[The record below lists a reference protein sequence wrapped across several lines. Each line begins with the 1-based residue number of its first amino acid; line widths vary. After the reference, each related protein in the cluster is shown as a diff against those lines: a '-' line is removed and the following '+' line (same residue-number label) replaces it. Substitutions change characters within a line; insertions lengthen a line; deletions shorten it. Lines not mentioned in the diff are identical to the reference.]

1 MNRILLALCSLIG
14 SLATITPSAAQEV
27 PMDYSYCG
35 YHCSETTI
43 PSVKIATC
51 IQASGSNDAPT
62 IQAAIDWLSNQK
74 PDKKT
79 GFRGAILLDEG
90 VFILDEPLRIRTSGI
105 VLRGSGRDKTVL
117 RKKGYDRG
125 ALIYMEGIHDIVTKE
140 TFDVEDAKAGSLSV
154 TIQKGTSILKP
165 EDRII
170 LWRPSTQEWI
180 ESLYCQ
186 SFGGGKRMGYWA
198 WHVGDVDLRWH
209 RKVTAVNAS
218 SITLDAPITS
228 SIESRWG
235 GAKAIIYEQ
244 RGLITECGIEN
255 LSLESDYDHSL
266 LKDENHCWD
275 GIYLADAE
283 NCWVRMVNFRHF
295 AGSAVVVQKSAG
307 QITIEDCKSLEPIS
321 EIGGFRRRTF
331 LTFGEKILFQRCY
344 SEHGINDFAV
354 GHTAPGPNAF
364 VQCDSYESYGPS
376 GAISS
381 WAPGILFD
389 IVNIDGNDIVFKN
402 WELEKFGAGWSTAN
416 STMWQSTASGLFCYS
431 PENNNR
437 NYSRGCWGQIM
448 GNGEYSEMNEH
459 VKPYSLFAAQL
470 EKRLG
475 RDVQNQC
482 RTLERNTNASSS
494 PTIEE
499 AIVMAKEALKPRL
512 TLKQWIDSAPFTGD
526 INTKEKVFKTVTN
539 DEKTQKS
546 DYSIIN
552 AWLAKDGAVLVGG
565 KHQTPWWNGR
575 TTDAAM
581 AKAKFALTRFVPGQ
595 EGNGGT
601 DRIDSVIVKMQR
613 SHFLL
618 FSQNYGLW
626 TDRRRDD
633 HERIRR
639 KNGDAWAPFYEQPF
653 ARTGKELA
661 WDGMTK
667 YDLTKLNK
675 WYFWRLQEFS
685 KKTVSKGILLKNQH
699 YFQHN
704 ILEAGAHWVDCPW
717 RTANNI
723 NNTPFLEPVN
733 FTGDKRIFTAT
744 LFYDINN
751 PTLRKLHKQ
760 YIRQSLDAFKGQ
772 PNVIHSIGEEF
783 TGPLHFVQFW
793 LDVIAEWEQENG
805 KVLVDL
811 AVNKD
816 VQDAIL
822 NDPKRSKIVDIIDIE
837 QWFYHNK
844 GEYAPQGGVNMAQRQ
859 YMRKIRTGSA
869 RFEDVYRAVSEYRN
883 KYGKAVI
890 YSAQKH
896 PEMCW
901 ASFMAGGSCA
911 AIPVK
916 DENFLQSIISM
927 KPKKVNDNYIL
938 EGNNGMVVYKQENE
952 TSDISL
958 PGKTTYI
965 LYKVDEKTGQIEK
978 LRTIKEDFKIKEKGV
993 FWLQKK

>member
-1 MNRILLALCSLIG
+1 MNKHLLVALTVLFVI
-14 SLATITPSAAQEV
+14 PSVAQEV

-35 YHCSETTI
+35 YHRSEQPI
-43 PSVKIATC
+43 PSARVATYV
-51 IQASGSNDAPT
+51 QPSGQDDAQT
-62 IQAAIDWLSNQK
+62 LQAAIDWLSQQK
-74 PDKKT
+74 PDKQT
-79 GFRGAILLDEG
+79 GLRGAILLGEG
-90 VFILDEPLRIRTSGI
+90 TFIISEPIRIRTSGVI
-105 VLRGSGRDKTVL
+105 LRGCGRDKTII
-117 RKKGYDRG
+117 RKTGYDRG
-125 ALIYMEGIHDIVTKE
+125 ALIYIEGTHDIVTKD
-140 TFDVEDAKAGSLSV
+140 TFEVSDVKAGAITLPVASNTRLSAN
-154 TIQKGTSILKP
+154 S
-165 EDRII
+165 RII
-170 LWRPSTQEWI
+170 IHRPSTAAWI
-180 ESLYCQ
+180 ASLDCL

-198 WHVGDVDLRWH
+198 WHPGDIDLRWN
-209 RKVTAVNAS
+209 RQIMAVNGS
-218 SITLDAPITS
+218 DIIIDAPITTT
-228 SIESRWG
+228 IENRWG
-235 GAKAIIYEQ
+235 GAQAIIYEHK
-244 RGLITECGIEN
+244 GLIHECGVEN
-255 LSLESDYDHSL
+255 MTLESDYNREL
-266 LKDENHCWD
+266 PMDENHCWD
-275 GIYLADAE
+275 GVYVADAE
-283 NCWVRMVNFRHF
+283 DCWVRMVNFRHF
-295 AGSAVVVQKSAG
+295 AGSAVVLQKSAQ
-307 QITIEDCKSLEPIS
+307 QITVEDCQSLQPIS

-331 LTFGEKILFQRCY
+331 LTFGQKTLFQRCY

-354 GHTAPGPNAF
+354 GHTAAGPNAF
-364 VQCDSYESYGPS
+364 VQCDSYESFGPS

-431 PENNNR
+431 PDTLNR
-437 NYSRGCWGQIM
+437 NYSRGCWGQVM
-448 GNGEYSEMNEH
+448 GNGEYTEMNEH
-459 VKPYSLFAAQL
+459 VKPYSLYAAQL

-475 RDVQNQC
+475 RDVTAQC
-482 RTLERNTNASSS
+482 RVLERNTNASSS

-499 AIVMAKEALKPRL
+499 AIQMAKEALKPRT
-512 TLKQWIDSAPFTGD
+512 TLQQWIDGAQFEGD
-526 INTKEKVFKTVTN
+526 ITSKTSKFKMTSKTSKTSKTN
-539 DEKTQKS
+539 YT
-546 DYSIIN
+546 ITN
-552 AWLAKDGAVLVGG
+552 AWLTQDGHVLVGG

-581 AKAKFALTRFVPGQ
+581 AKAKYALTRFVPGQ
-595 EGNGGT
+595 EGKGGT
-601 DRIDSVIVKMQR
+601 DRIDSVIIEMQR
-613 SHFLL
+613 SHTLL

-661 WDGMTK
+661 WDGMSK
-667 YDLTKLNK
+667 YDLTQLNK
-675 WYFWRLQEFS
+675 WYFWRLQQFA
-685 KKTVSKGILLKNQH
+685 KKTEPIGILLKNQH

-723 NNTPFLEPVN
+723 NQTPFLEPVN

-751 PTLRKLHKQ
+751 PTLRELHRQ

-793 LDVIAEWEQENG
+793 LDVVGEWEKENG
-805 KVLVDL
+805 PVLVDL

-822 NDPKRSKIVDIIDIE
+822 EDPVRSKIVDIIDIE

-859 YMRKIRTGSA
+859 YMRKIKTGSA
-869 RFEDVYRAVSEYRN
+869 RFEDVYRAICEYRA
-883 KYGKAVI
+883 KYNKAVI
-890 YSAQKH
+890 YSAQKY
-896 PEMCW
+896 PELGW
-901 ASFMAGGSCA
+901 ASLMAGGSCA
-911 AIPVK
+911 VIPVK
-916 DENFLQSIISM
+916 DEKFLSSISSM
-927 KPKKVNDNYIL
+927 KPEKMEDYYLLKST
-938 EGNNGMVVYKQENE
+938 EGMVVY
-952 TSDISL
+952 L
-958 PGKTTYI
+958 PQNSGQNITLPSKDTYI
-965 LYKVDEKTGQIEK
+965 LYQIDERTGQIRRIGNIKDDVK
-978 LRTIKEDFKIKEKGV
+978 LKEKGI